1 VKLRHLSRRAALV
14 PLAGAIFAI
23 VLGACASGKQVT
35 PSPQSSS
42 AASAAPSAV
51 AAPARP
57 TILLA
62 TTTST
67 QDSGLLDVL
76 IPDFEK
82 RTGYQVK
89 TSAVGTGAALAIG
102 AKGDADVVLV
112 HAPKNEKAFMAAGN
126 GSRRLFVMH
135 NDFIIV
141 GPPADPAGI
150 KGKTAVEALKAI
162 AAAKSPFVSRGD
174 NSGTDILEKD
184 LWKQAGIAPAAP
196 WYIQAATGMGQT
208 LQIASEKHAY
218 TMTDRAT
225 YLARKAQLDLAILV
239 EGDVPLLNYYHVM
252 PVNPTK
258 FPKVNVAGGNAF
270 ADYLVSPEGQKLIA
284 SFGVAKYGAPLFF
297 ADAGKTDP
305 TGP

>member
-1 VKLRHLSRRAALV
+1 MIRRAVPRRSRLV
-14 PLAGAIFAI
+14 PVLLVLLGL
-23 VLGACASGKQVT
+23 VLGACASGQQVT
-35 PSPQSSS
+35 PSPQASA
-42 AASAAPSAV
+42 AASAPS
-51 AAPARP
+51 RP

-76 IPDFEK
+76 IPDFER
-82 RTGYQVK
+82 RTGYAVK

-112 HAPKNEKAFMAAGN
+112 HAPKNEKAFMVAGN

-135 NDFIIV
+135 NDFIVV
-141 GPPADPAGI
+141 GPPSDPAAI
-150 KGKTAVEALKAI
+150 KGRNAVQALTTI

-208 LQIASEKHAY
+208 LQIASEKRAY
-218 TMTDRAT
+218 TITDRAT
-225 YLARKAQLDLAILV
+225 YLARKAQLELAILV
-239 EGDVPLLNYYHVM
+239 DGDPPLLNYYHVM
-252 PVNPTK
+252 PVDPKK
-258 FPKVNVAGGNAF
+258 FPKVNAAGGNAF
-270 ADYLVSPEGQKLIA
+270 ADYLVSPEAQKLIA
-284 SFGVAKYGAPLFF
+284 AFGVEKYGQPLFF